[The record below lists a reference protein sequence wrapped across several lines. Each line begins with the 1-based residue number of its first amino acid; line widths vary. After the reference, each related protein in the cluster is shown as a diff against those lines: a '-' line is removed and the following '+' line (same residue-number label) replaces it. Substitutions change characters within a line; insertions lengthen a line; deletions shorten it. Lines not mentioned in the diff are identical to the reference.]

1 MEGLQRQDATFPR
14 NWQLILKD
22 SASVLDRVLEENEAR
37 KFINLQTKKTVTS
50 HLVPAEQYI
59 NKHLAP
65 RIVLTSSKENC

>member
-50 HLVPAEQYI
+50 HLVPAE
-59 NKHLAP
+59 
-65 RIVLTSSKENC
+65 